1 MMILKENLEGSVLVL
16 NLPNKITLARI
27 FLTVIIIFLCLF
39 PFYMINIEFPQ
50 YNVKG
55 IIVDSK
61 YILAGIIFVIAS
73 LSDFIDGKI
82 ARGRGLV
89 TDTGKMLDAIA
100 DKVLVNS
107 VLVIFASNGFIHP
120 VIAVIYIFRDEV
132 VNALRMHAAK
142 SGVIVPAG
150 MSGKIKTF
158 AMMTGLSLMFFYNL
172 PFELINIRVDEFLIY
187 FATVMSVV
195 SGVEYYRQI
204 MNKK

>member
-1 MMILKENLEGSVLVL
+1 M

-27 FLTVIIIFLCLF
+27 FITVFIIFICLF
-39 PFYMINIEFPQ
+39 PFYQLNINIPQ
-50 YNVKG
+50 YNVSG
-55 IIVDSK
+55 VVVDLR
-61 YILAGIIFVIAS
+61 YILAGILFVIAAV
-73 LSDFIDGKI
+73 SDFIDGKI

-120 VIAVIYIFRDEV
+120 IIAVIFIFRDEV

-142 SGVIVPAG
+142 SGIIVPAG

-158 AMMTGLSLMFFYNL
+158 TMMTGLSLMFFYNL

-187 FATVMSVV
+187 FATIMSVV
-195 SGVEYYRQI
+195 SGIEYYRQI
-204 MNKK
+204 MHKK